1 MKKPLILVVLL
12 TVVCFCTSSFAAD
25 AAGHQWYVGIGG
37 SWAIEDFDSDDVED
51 FLEPIDVDFDDAF
64 GVNAS
69 FGYHVNDNCSIA
81 FVYSYLTGFDSD
93 ESIAYTFDV
102 GEVLEEAG
110 LDYYVDEDDLADL
123 GLDPDEEVVVS
134 IGADI
139 EVDIMTFMVEGK
151 YAMSGN
157 FSPYLVLGIGLMYA
171 DTDGDLEAGAAF
183 AGESFSLSFGDSDS
197 DTRACWK
204 VGLGVDWWA
213 TPNVTVGLEG
223 SYVAAF
229 GDHEFGLLSDFG
241 VEDAEIGLDYFSIG
255 LGIAYHF

>member
-1 MKKPLILVVLL
+1 MALVMVLG
-12 TVVCFCTSSFAAD
+12 FSTSSYAAD
-25 AAGHQWYVGIGG
+25 AAGHSWYVGIGG
-37 SWAIEDFDSDDVED
+37 SWAIEDFDTDDVED
-51 FLEPIDVDFDDAF
+51 FLEPIDVDVDDGW
-64 GVNAS
+64 GVNATL
-69 FGYHVNDNCSIA
+69 GYHVNDNCSIA

-93 ESIAYTFDV
+93 EAVAYTFGV
-102 GEVLEEAG
+102 GEVLDEAG
-110 LDYYVDEDDLADL
+110 VYIDEDDLADV
-123 GLDPDEEVVVS
+123 GLDPDDEVVVS
-134 IGADI
+134 IGADL

-157 FSPYLVLGIGLMYA
+157 VSPYLVLGLGLMYA
-171 DTDGDLEAGAAF
+171 DADGELPIGVAV
-183 AGESFSLSFGDSDS
+183 AGESVPFPDFGDDDS

-229 GDHEFGLLSDFG
+229 GDHEFDLVDIPG
-241 VEDAEIGLDYFSIG
+241 VDVGDGEIGLDYFNIG